1 MNLYLKEAILKK
13 GLKQKHLANE
23 MNIDPVI
30 FSKKLIGDLSF
41 TRSEQVQLSKLLR
54 EKVRNIFPNTLGK

>member
-1 MNLYLKEAILKK
+1 MNFYLKEAIMRS
-13 GLKQKHLANE
+13 GLKQKHLAQA

-41 TRSEQVQLSKLLR
+41 SRSEQVQLSKYLR
-54 EKVRNIFPNTLGK
+54 EKVKNIFPNTLSK